1 MHSNDVYI
9 KVQLRYQVIGNE
21 VVDFDSLYIWYYL
34 GLTATVFSGEGGRGR
49 NLNSRPLALVT

>member
-21 VVDFDSLYIWYYL
+21 VVDFDSLYNVQHVPLWI
-34 GLTATVFSGEGGRGR
+34 EGAWFHWR
-49 NLNSRPLALVT
+49 NCFIINRQKKGGDL